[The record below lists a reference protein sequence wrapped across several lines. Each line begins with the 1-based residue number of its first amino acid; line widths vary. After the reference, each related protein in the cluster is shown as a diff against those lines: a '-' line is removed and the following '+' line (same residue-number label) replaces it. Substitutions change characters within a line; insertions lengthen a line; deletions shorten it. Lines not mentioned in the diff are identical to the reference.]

1 MDVKNTSN
9 VRKCTLD
16 KINIDIKMKFFRE
29 SQKTAVSKDD
39 LPITFFRDYQATF
52 PKLTRIA
59 ELVLNAST
67 FSSNIEKCKC
77 ESQDLLM
84 KKI

>member
-29 SQKTAVSKDD
+29 SQKTAVSKD

-59 ELVLNAST
+59 EMLRHFLAISKNA
-67 FSSNIEKCKC
+67 NANR
-77 ESQDLLM
+77 
-84 KKI
+84 KIF